1 MSLRIICQPVM
12 DALNITCSTIHCK
25 IHSIT
30 QYPLLNI
37 CPFHD
42 FPRLKFVRNMLK
54 LFGMKFCTVK
64 HFRFESIILFKLA
77 LFWTTWYISGTN
89 RMSQLLIG
97 HKCLSGLCSL
107 MKHDTSQLQHGFS
120 QFITFQFNL
129 KKKWKCQIFTKRV
142 SANTILQIYYLK
154 ITTLNKC

>member
-1 MSLRIICQPVM
+1 MSMSLRIICQPVM

-77 LFWTTWYISGTN
+77 LFWTT
-89 RMSQLLIG
+89 
-97 HKCLSGLCSL
+97 
-107 MKHDTSQLQHGFS
+107 
-120 QFITFQFNL
+120 
-129 KKKWKCQIFTKRV
+129 
-142 SANTILQIYYLK
+142 
-154 ITTLNKC
+154 

>member
-12 DALNITCSTIHCK
+12 DALNITCSTIHFK
-25 IHSIT
+25 IRSIT

-42 FPRLKFVRNMLK
+42 FPWLKFVRNMLK

-64 HFRFESIILFKLA
+64 HFRFESILLFKLA

-97 HKCLSGLCSL
+97 HKCLLGLCSL

-129 KKKWKCQIFTKRV
+129 KNKWKCQMLTQRV
-142 SANTILQIYYLK
+142 SANTILQIYICK
-154 ITTLNKC
+154 